1 MHVLSMNVMRTHKEK
16 KRKTIVKVNSSPR
29 LRILDFQSRPF
40 FTLVTKIIPY
50 IQEGEI

>member
-1 MHVLSMNVMRTHKEK
+1 MHVLSMNVMRTHKE